1 VVKMGR
7 IKIKLVDV
15 RNGLID
21 YIENFDELID
31 CLDDYV
37 ENGVREIMVIV
48 Q

>member
-1 VVKMGR
+1 MMKMK
-7 IKIKLVDV
+7 IKIVDV

-21 YIENFDELID
+21 YIESIDELID

-37 ENGVREIMVIV
+37 ENGVKEIMVII

>member
-1 VVKMGR
+1 MKVK
-7 IKIKLVDV
+7 IKIVDV

-21 YIENFDELID
+21 YIESIDELID

-37 ENGVREIMVIV
+37 ENGVKEIMVIV